1 MNQRSRLTLY
11 VLAGL
16 YLLYTGVKLLGDV
29 LRGNP
34 GNFVVE
40 LIFGILFLVLGAG
53 LAFYSAKEYWMGD
66 YFYKTGENDTYPE
79 EEKEESEAIAEEK
92 PEGTAVEAIETK
104 TEEKES

>member
-53 LAFYSAKEYWMGD
+53 LAFYSAKEYWVGD
-66 YFYKTGENDTYPE
+66 YFHKTGENDTYPE
-79 EEKEESEAIAEEK
+79 EETEETEGKNDETADSVT
-92 PEGTAVEAIETK
+92 PEVIETK
-104 TEEKES
+104 AEETE